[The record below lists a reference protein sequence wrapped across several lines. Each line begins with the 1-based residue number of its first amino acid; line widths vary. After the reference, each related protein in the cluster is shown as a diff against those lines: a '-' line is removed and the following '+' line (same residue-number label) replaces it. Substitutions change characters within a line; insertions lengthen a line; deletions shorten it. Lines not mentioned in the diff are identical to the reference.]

1 MPQFKKTK
9 KIKTSEQRVVGCF
22 HLWHGSRQG
31 HRGNHS
37 AKPSLRPTKF
47 WASALLTSQQEPPM
61 LLLVTQNLLRQCILE
76 KFLAF
81 RDKQDDLSWMD
92 G

>member
-31 HRGNHS
+31 HRENHS
-37 AKPSLRPTKF
+37 VEPSLRPTEVLGQRPPHIPAR
-47 WASALLTSQQEPPM
+47 ASHAPSSHSEAAVSM
-61 LLLVTQNLLRQCILE
+61 HFGKV
-76 KFLAF
+76 FGF
-81 RDKQDDLSWMD
+81 
-92 G
+92 